1 MTYTQ
6 VINRIAN
13 HFRLSWE
20 DIVEADR
27 QADKVKAR
35 HIAMF
40 FCYRLRPDISD
51 IANHFRRDRK
61 TVHHAIKGVKS
72 RIETDKKYA
81 TLVAYISLTIGIK
94 LETDKE

>member
-1 MTYTQ
+1 MTYYEI
-6 VINRIAN
+6 INRVAD
-13 HFRLSWE
+13 HFRLRWE

-51 IANHFRRDRK
+51 IANCFRRDRK
-61 TVHHAIKGVKS
+61 TVHHAIKSVKS
-72 RIETDKKYA
+72 RMETDKKYA

-94 LETDKE
+94 LETE